1 MTYSDKV
8 KESNKVLE
16 AMYGLKDGESI
27 KVSYGRDR
35 NGLPNYYKIRAYTSY
50 NGEMSYSI
58 WGTIH
63 GMNIDK
69 IGKTTMRGYTY
80 DMMSQR
86 TSYTFPLY
94 SMHVLPEDKTK

>member
-8 KESNKVLE
+8 KQSKKVLE

-27 KVSYGRDR
+27 EVSYGKNRK
-35 NGLPNYYKIRAYTSY
+35 GEPETYTIRAYKSY
-50 NGEMSYSI
+50 KDEITYSI
-58 WGTIH
+58 WSSYQ

-69 IGKTTMRGYTY
+69 IGKTTMRGYTF

-86 TSYTFPLY
+86 TTYSFPLY
-94 SMHVLPEDKTK
+94 KMNIIK

>member
-8 KESNKVLE
+8 KESKKVLE

-27 KVSYGRDR
+27 KVHYGTDR
-35 NGLPNYYKIRAYTSY
+35 NGQPNYYKIRAYKSY
-50 NGEMSYSI
+50 KDEMSYSI
-58 WGTIH
+58 WSTFS

-86 TSYTFPLY
+86 TTYNFPLY
-94 SMHVLPEDKTK
+94 SMHVLPESK

>member
-8 KESNKVLE
+8 NKSKKVLE
-16 AMYGLKDGESI
+16 AIQGLEPEGELKVTYGKGF
-27 KVSYGRDR
+27 KGK
-35 NGLPNYYKIRAYTSY
+35 PNEYTIRAYKSY
-50 NGEMSYSI
+50 KDEVTYSI
-58 WGTIH
+58 WSSFQ

-86 TSYTFPLY
+86 TSYVFPLY
-94 SMHVLPEDKTK
+94 KLNIINK

>member
-8 KESNKVLE
+8 KQSKKVLE

-27 KVSYGRDR
+27 EVSYGKNRK
-35 NGLPNYYKIRAYTSY
+35 GEPETYTIRAYKSY
-50 NGEMSYSI
+50 KDEITYSI
-58 WGTIH
+58 WSSYQ

-69 IGKTTMRGYTY
+69 IGKTTMRGYTF

-86 TSYTFPLY
+86 TTYTFPLY
-94 SMHVLPEDKTK
+94 KMNIIK

>member
-8 KESNKVLE
+8 KQSKIVLE
-16 AMYGLKDGESI
+16 AIYGLKDEETLKVTYGVGFKGKPNEYSI
-27 KVSYGRDR
+27 KA
-35 NGLPNYYKIRAYTSY
+35 YKGYRKDDD
-50 NGEMSYSI
+50 MSYSI
-58 WGTIH
+58 WSSFS

-86 TSYTFPLY
+86 TTYVFPLY
-94 SMHVLPEDKTK
+94 KFNIIK